1 MRLLRAG
8 GQCNLGV
15 SDQFNSWRRRMTNE
29 ILSVRL
35 AQAVLAVAATV
46 ASGVVLQLAMVIG

>member
-1 MRLLRAG
+1 LRLLRTG
-8 GQCNLGV
+8 GQCNLAV
-15 SDQFNSWRRRMTNE
+15 SDQFNSWRTHMTNE
-29 ILSVRL
+29 ILSIRV

>member
-1 MRLLRAG
+1 M
-8 GQCNLGV
+8 
-15 SDQFNSWRRRMTNE
+15 MNE
-29 ILSVRL
+29 TLSVRL

>member
-1 MRLLRAG
+1 MRLLRAD
-8 GQCNLGV
+8 GQCNLAV